1 MQRSYDH
8 LDTLNRPEITMY
20 LFYPR
25 PDSGMEPPPKAEDHM
40 IPVAPGVEL
49 WARRYLSGAPKAY
62 ILFFHGNGE
71 IASDYDDLGPI
82 FNRFGLDFTVVDY
95 RGYGRSSGRPTPRAL
110 VEDALPAFEAWMQWI
125 GGNARQAPAIVMGRS
140 LGSAPAL
147 ELADAIPNRIDGLI
161 IESGMAYTVPLVKA
175 LGVQADRLGITEA
188 HGFQNADK
196 ISRFKK
202 PTLIMHAEYDQLLP
216 LKVGQILHGK
226 CAAENKRLYV
236 VPGADHNDI
245 FLRAGADYFRTIVEF
260 IEELQE

>member
-8 LDTLNRPEITMY
+8 LNLLDRPEITMY

-25 PDSGMEPPPKAEDHM
+25 PESGMEPPAGSEDRM
-40 IPVAPGVEL
+40 MPVAPGIEL
-49 WARRYLSGAPKAY
+49 WARRHVLDKPKAH

-71 IASDYDDLGPI
+71 VASDYDDLGPI
-82 FNRFGLDFTVVDY
+82 FNRFGLDVTIVDY
-95 RGYGRSSGRPTPRAL
+95 RGYGLSSGRPTPRSL

-125 GGNARQAPAIVMGRS
+125 GGDARQAPVIVMGRS

-147 ELADAIPNRIDGLI
+147 ELADAVPHRIDGLI

-175 LGVQADRLGITEA
+175 LGVPAEQLGITEA

-196 ISRFKK
+196 ISRFTK
-202 PTLIMHAEYDQLLP
+202 PTLVMHAENDQLLP

-245 FLRAGADYFRTIVEF
+245 FLRAGADYFKTIVNFVEG
-260 IEELQE
+260 LGV

>member
-25 PDSGMEPPPKAEDHM
+25 PDSGMEPPPKSEDRM

-49 WARRYLSGAPKAY
+49 WARRHVLEAPKAY

-82 FNRFGLDFTVVDY
+82 FNRFGLDFTIVDY
-95 RGYGRSSGRPTPRAL
+95 RGYGRSSGHPTPRAL
-110 VEDALPAFEAWMQWI
+110 VEDALPAFEAWLQWI
-125 GGNARQAPAIVMGRS
+125 GGDARRAPAIVMGRS

-147 ELADAIPNRIDGLI
+147 ELADAAPDRFDGLI

-175 LGVQADRLGITEA
+175 LGVPADRLGITEA

-196 ISRFKK
+196 ISRFRK
-202 PTLIMHAEYDQLLP
+202 PTLVMHAEYDQLLP

-245 FLRAGADYFRTIVEF
+245 FLRAGADYFKNIVEF